1 VLRASSWCLALLV
14 AGSLWACRSSSE
26 RPERPEPPPEPLS
39 APSVSAS
46 AASSRAADTGASR
59 RLAREEAT
67 RAVIEIRQRLPLR
80 APTEAPRRLAF
91 GHQFLLQLAES
102 EVVVR
107 KSRDGAIAK
116 RVPFGKPLA
125 LVELAVGHVLVVGA
139 ANSLWF
145 EPQLNARVLPR
156 LRLLPGYRLTPARE
170 SFDHVWVIP
179 SPTPKAWRYAL
190 QSPGLEPE
198 RELDLPG
205 YAGGPLCSLSDGSFA
220 HVAGNTIVHTPVRGA
235 SSAHTLPAGIGRPW
249 RLAPAFRIDQV
260 WLVDEGGELFLLSL
274 QKSAKVALRVASG
287 IQPLDFARTSKHL
300 ALLGSVETA
309 TGPRSLRLA
318 VYTTLGERVFE
329 RTLPASEPSTTVD
342 WEAKLQARHQV
353 ALAENPPRAA
363 VGGVEQVQLF
373 DFASDQEI
381 QPPADRA
388 AGSAGVN

>member
-1 VLRASSWCLALLV
+1 M
-14 AGSLWACRSSSE
+14 
-26 RPERPEPPPEPLS
+26 
-39 APSVSAS
+39 
-46 AASSRAADTGASR
+46 
-59 RLAREEAT
+59 
-67 RAVIEIRQRLPLR
+67 IEIRQRLPLR

-91 GHQFLLQLAES
+91 GHQFLLQLAEN

-116 RVPFGKPLA
+116 RIAFNKPLA
-125 LVELAVGHVLVVGA
+125 LVELAVGHVLAVGA

-198 RELDLPG
+198 RELALLD
-205 YAGGPLCSLSDGSFA
+205 YAGGALCSLSDGSFA
-220 HVAGNTIVHTPVRGA
+220 HVAGDTVVHTPMRGA
-235 SSAHTLPAGIGRPW
+235 SSQYTLPEGIGRPW
-249 RLAPAFRIDQV
+249 RLAPAFRIDQL
-260 WLVDEGGELFLLSL
+260 WLANEDGELILLSL
-274 QKSAKVALRVASG
+274 QKSAKVVLRVATG

-309 TGPRSLRLA
+309 VAPRALRLV
-318 VYTTLGERVFE
+318 VYTAAGERVFE
-329 RTLPASEPSTTVD
+329 RTLPASEPSAALD

-353 ALAENPPRAA
+353 ALAENPTRVAI
-363 VGGVEQVQLF
+363 GGLEQVQLF
-373 DFASDQEI
+373 DFASDQEVR
-381 QPPADRA
+381 PAADRV
-388 AGSAGVN
+388 AGAPSAK